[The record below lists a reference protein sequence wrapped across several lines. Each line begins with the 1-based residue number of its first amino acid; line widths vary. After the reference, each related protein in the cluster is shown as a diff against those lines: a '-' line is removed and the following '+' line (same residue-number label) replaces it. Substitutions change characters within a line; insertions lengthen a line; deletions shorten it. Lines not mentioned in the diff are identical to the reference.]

1 MFPADFPNVQSTQ
14 ILVSDLTSDA
24 KYHYRVRVL
33 TSTASNAVEIPRAIS
48 GTFTSSSEA
57 GMNISIIPV
66 VLSSVVSLTV
76 GALVV
81 ALITCCYVR
90 RRGKRTS
97 QAQTLPEKP
106 QELHHPVP
114 LYAEVQQKKEG
125 VLEMKENIAYGSRS
139 VERGLVGM
147 IEIKENIAYAPIHV
161 VHQLHA

>member
-1 MFPADFPNVQSTQ
+1 VIT
-14 ILVSDLTSDA
+14 VS
-24 KYHYRVRVL
+24 
-33 TSTASNAVEIPRAIS
+33 ASC
-48 GTFTSSSEA
+48 T
-57 GMNISIIPV
+57 GMNISVIPI

-81 ALITCCYVR
+81 ALIACCYVR

-125 VLEMKENIAYGSRS
+125 VLEMKENIAYGS
-139 VERGLVGM
+139 VERGLVGV
-147 IEIKENIAYAPIHV
+147 IEIKENIAYAPVHV